1 MCPGQWWKVEKCTA
15 KHVLYY
21 SVVHAKG
28 LELLLL
34 YFLLGLDPL
43 VTCAFCGSTRGVI
56 RRSQYDG
63 EELDVTNLSLSKS
76 FSEGLVFAELQQKR
90 KARRRKS
97 CSLSYA
103 L

>member
-1 MCPGQWWKVEKCTA
+1 MSKQTYIEMCPGQWWKVEKCTA

-43 VTCAFCGSTRGVI
+43 VTCGYYDI
-56 RRSQYDG
+56 RPS
-63 EELDVTNLSLSKS
+63 NLNFAKLQS
-76 FSEGLVFAELQQKR
+76 FGFAYLEIP
-90 KARRRKS
+90 
-97 CSLSYA
+97 C
-103 L
+103 